1 VYQLSEQIKKDVAIS
16 RDIDIG
22 DESAPRDENVKLLLM
37 KTASNLDFIANELK
51 ESIKEKEEVDAEE
64 NEEDVLRKKGIGL
77 YAR

>member
-1 VYQLSEQIKKDVAIS
+1 MYQLSEQIKKDVAIS